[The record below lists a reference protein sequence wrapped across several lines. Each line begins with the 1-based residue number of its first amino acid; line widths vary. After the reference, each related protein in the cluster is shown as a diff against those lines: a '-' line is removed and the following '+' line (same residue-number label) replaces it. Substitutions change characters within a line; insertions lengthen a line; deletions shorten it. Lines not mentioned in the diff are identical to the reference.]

1 MAEQKNRVKYK
12 FGQSELDL
20 KNYIHNL
27 DTNVQS
33 YLNSK
38 NWGEGQKQEFIN
50 AYKNM
55 LAGFNDQL
63 TNNTNRF
70 STDSFGTITDTQGII
85 SNKDN
90 DDIDPV
96 GSEYYYDDNGNRITT
111 DDYNL
116 LKDKKKKNYKSFSAN
131 REVASYFNTIGN
143 ALRQYSKSDGEK
155 QESNNF
161 DLSKH
166 GFLPTW
172 TSEQNPGGGDF
183 DVSPYIQMEEI
194 GEDGVRQTSKRAQYL
209 KEQLTNYL
217 SNLSSYNYE
226 NSPFKDEATY
236 KQRLQE
242 AINGL
247 ENGYNSEDTI
257 ALNRAGINNDFLK
270 KFFSNGTSTEQK
282 KSELQQQAEQAA
294 KEMQERNAN
303 AQLQA
308 IIDQNAQ
315 KKYED
320 TRDQYFNDFQKSNPF
335 KNTIKQDGI
344 PLTYSI
350 DTMLNALKIP
360 NGLTNEQVAE
370 KIRQSIDFN
379 QLSRFIRG
387 QSIAKDA
394 DGNDKT
400 LQHIANNLDLAA
412 QYDLFKNPRYLTED
426 GKSILSD
433 GYYVIPG
440 SEDYDKWTFLAY
452 NPQTRQYQEQSML
465 LNDLLKERMAYSE
478 YDKRN
483 KISKKQLGGGF
494 EVYQKRSK
502 DSEETKQKSKE
513 SGRTEDQTKA
523 GQRKPGETGLTPV
536 DKTRIL
542 SASMD
547 IASILASFIPGYG
560 TAASAVTGLGSTAV
574 NLGADIADDSV
585 SAGQAAWNTLSGV
598 GMDLVGLIPGLGALG
613 KAGKIAKTL
622 KYVAPTA
629 LAIWQTYENGTAPI
643 KAMNKL
649 MSDETLTVDDWKAL
663 SAGLQMLAGGVRV
676 ARGNKSVNKIKNNK
690 EAVPYNTIIA
700 ESGNTYKV
708 TPEQFKKI
716 TSAST
721 LDAQNKAFREAIGNE
736 TEKLGNK
743 FKTSKWEKV
752 RHPFT
757 SEPKTGKGVDYR
769 DKNIDYT
776 KQERI
781 PWQYK
786 ANKET
791 GEIKPRFLSNE
802 WLLQTTGNW
811 TFKDPNFNLFTRK
824 NPLYKKESI
833 NTSQTPTVNV
843 EKPISSI
850 KPGSGP
856 NIKQLR
862 VWSRTPGYAKTQ
874 GYGRDFGIGQSKK
887 TKNEIK
893 LGIEFD
899 KKGGTLNLSNV
910 RKFQNA
916 GKFPE
921 WYSKLYKFQ
930 NLTGWNN
937 SLNQSLAGSSIT
949 NENAGH
955 YRAGDL
961 NEVYTKNNSYTSNP
975 NLVGQDLQSY
985 YDSSFKGKSL
995 DDYVSAYNA
1004 NAAKIRGYWD
1014 QERAYKQ
1021 SGAQEHNRLFKNMFG
1036 NRSDNSNNVWNIGY
1050 DSNLEDIVGSSTWL
1064 RRMDRYEKE
1073 FDNLSDEEKK
1083 SRIHKIDLGDGN
1095 FGYVYKKANGDIA
1108 VWNQPE
1114 TPTTSTNLN
1123 VAEEEEEE
1131 EGGDDS
1137 SVNDSPLITWKDIFT
1152 KALSNPTITYG
1163 LPRALYADRT
1173 NRKITDL
1180 AKDLGSFLKDPFEVH
1195 SYTRSDLDA
1204 EMQGVRNYAKLRN
1217 LADNPFISDPD
1228 KMKAYQFES
1237 ESEGIDYINAGKEKS
1252 NQTQRLYEE
1261 LAWQQMKKNA
1271 ANRHETSMFNREQNW
1286 RDKYNDNLFEQAY
1299 FNKKHNIWDTLWQQL
1314 EFDTRQRLAKNEAI
1328 KDNFD
1333 RSDIHNAVMQDP
1345 NKYDANLTNEELQ
1358 VWEQIMAGVQPSS
1371 LQNDTNKLKL
1381 LYSAQKKIS
1390 QAEQNQLKQYYNI
1403 SQTKW
1408 ANARQYSSPSFT
1420 PKISLVRKGQKIK
1433 SNLADIREFQKQI
1446 KEGITRSDKA
1456 IERLFKYVNKKK

>member
-1 MAEQKNRVKYK
+1 MAEQKNRIKYK

-143 ALRQYSKSDGEK
+143 ALRRYSKSDGEK

-183 DVSPYIQMEEI
+183 DVTPYIQMEEI

-294 KEMQERNAN
+294 KEMQERNAD

-320 TRDQYFNDFQKSNPF
+320 TRDQYFNDFQKSTPF

-387 QSIAKDA
+387 QSIAKDTN
-394 DGNDKT
+394 GNDKT

-412 QYDLFKNPRYLTED
+412 QYNLFQNPKYLTSD
-426 GKSILSD
+426 GKSILED
-433 GYYVIPG
+433 VLKGYYVIPG

-465 LNDLLKERMAYSE
+465 LNGLLKEKMAYSE

-874 GYGRDFGIGQSKK
+874 GYGRDFGIGQPKK
-887 TKNEIK
+887 TKNEVK

-910 RKFQNA
+910 RTGKSGDNAEGGHVDGYFGEQEYLRHGGTEDSWKGHEEELTKFQNMLKEK
-916 GKFPE
+916 GLQYTLDPE
-921 WYSKLYKFQ
+921 SGMYLMSPINKDGDY
-930 NLTGWNN
+930 TIPVVN
-937 SLNQSLAGSSIT
+937 SSSTLEVADNVEDQS
-949 NENAGH
+949 
-955 YRAGDL
+955 R
-961 NEVYTKNNSYTSNP
+961 
-975 NLVGQDLQSY
+975 Q
-985 YDSSFKGKSL
+985 
-995 DDYVSAYNA
+995 
-1004 NAAKIRGYWD
+1004 
-1014 QERAYKQ
+1014 
-1021 SGAQEHNRLFKNMFG
+1021 
-1036 NRSDNSNNVWNIGY
+1036 NSNNLDILSNI
-1050 DSNLEDIVGSSTWL
+1050 
-1064 RRMDRYEKE
+1064 
-1073 FDNLSDEEKK
+1073 F
-1083 SRIHKIDLGDGN
+1083 
-1095 FGYVYKKANGDIA
+1095 
-1108 VWNQPE
+1108 
-1114 TPTTSTNLN
+1114 
-1123 VAEEEEEE
+1123 
-1131 EGGDDS
+1131 
-1137 SVNDSPLITWKDIFT
+1137 
-1152 KALSNPTITYG
+1152 SNPTITYG
-1163 LPRALYADRT
+1163 LPRALYADRI

-1180 AKDLGSFLKDPFEVH
+1180 SKDFNSLNKDPFQVH
-1195 SYTRSDLDA
+1195 RYTRSDLDA
-1204 EMQGVRNYAKLRN
+1204 EMQGERNYAKLRN
-1217 LADNPFISDPD
+1217 MAYRPSTSDGSLQAAIQLD
-1228 KMKAYQFES
+1228 AEVKGQEA
-1237 ESEGIDYINAGKEKS
+1237 INAGKEKS
-1252 NQTQRLYEE
+1252 NQTQRQYEE
-1261 LAWQQMKKNA
+1261 LAWQQEKENA
-1271 ANRHETSMFNREQNW
+1271 SNRHETAMFNRAQNW
-1286 RDKYNDNLFEQAY
+1286 AAKQDKSKLEQAY
-1299 FNKKHNIWDTLWQQL
+1299 LSKKHNIWDTFGQQL
-1314 EFDTRQRLAKNEAI
+1314 EFDARQKLNETKALR
-1328 KDNFD
+1328 D
-1333 RSDIHNAVMQDP
+1333 RFAQSDIHNAVISNP
-1345 NKYDANLTNEELQ
+1345 NDFGANLTNEELQ

-1446 KEGITRSDKA
+1446 KEGIQRSDKA
-1456 IERLFKYVNKKK
+1456 IERLFKYINKKNNK